1 MPRLTTGL
9 VTLCR
14 KEEIVLTE
22 LDRRRSSSIR
32 PLADACDLSVED
44 AILALCMLKGSH
56 LVDYDLVGD
65 VKHWRLT
72 LRGRAWIFGGQQL
85 AAVTDVGV
93 ANG

>member
-1 MPRLTTGL
+1 
-9 VTLCR
+9 
-14 KEEIVLTE
+14 
-22 LDRRRSSSIR
+22 
-32 PLADACDLSVED
+32 
-44 AILALCMLKGSH
+44 MLKGSH